1 MIMAN
6 METNSEER
14 KVIDNVLQ
22 RDDGTNYWD
31 VYNRIANITLIAAIG
46 ISDACGL
53 AV

>member
-22 RDDGTNYWD
+22 RDDVFRYQLLG
-31 VYNRIANITLIAAIG
+31 RL
-46 ISDACGL
+46 
-53 AV
+53 

>member
-22 RDDGTNYWD
+22 RDD
-31 VYNRIANITLIAAIG
+31 VFLSLIHI
-46 ISDACGL
+46 
-53 AV
+53 